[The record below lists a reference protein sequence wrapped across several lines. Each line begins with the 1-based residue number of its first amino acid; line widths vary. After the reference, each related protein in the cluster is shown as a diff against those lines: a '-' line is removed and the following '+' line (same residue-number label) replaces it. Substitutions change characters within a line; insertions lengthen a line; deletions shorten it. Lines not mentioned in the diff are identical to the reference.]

1 MKHWR
6 TRLFFSA
13 FLVLSI
19 ISFAKAQATY
29 SGNILDGIDKR
40 YMEGVEVSVQ
50 DKNGTSFTN
59 LRGYFS
65 IKASEGDTLMIRLAG
80 FYDQKIKLGKNRFL
94 LVQLQDRARLLP
106 IFEVKADPY
115 SFRFKDGKLTLMDP
129 DMSILQI
136 DDKQVSLTKG
146 TSTEPGTKIN
156 GPISYFSREARNER
170 EYARKLEIIFR
181 RQGYLSVV
189 DSDSVRTK
197 LMESHKLDRETWD
210 KLILRF
216 NQINLSN
223 QFMDWSSEQVL
234 GRLNEF
240 LFNEKALMN

>member
-6 TRLFFSA
+6 ARLILSA
-13 FLVLSI
+13 FLILSI
-19 ISFAKAQATY
+19 ASFAQAQATY
-29 SGNILDGIDKR
+29 SGNILDAIDKR

-80 FYDQKIKLGKNRFL
+80 FYDQKVKLGKDRFL

-106 IFEVKADPY
+106 SFEVKADPY
-115 SFRFKDGKLTLMDP
+115 SFRFKDGKLTLVDP
-129 DMSILQI
+129 DESNTEIN
-136 DDKQVSLTKG
+136 DKQVSLTKG
-146 TSTEPGTKIN
+146 TSTGPGATIN
-156 GPISYFSREARNER
+156 GPISYFSRKARNER
-170 EYARKLEIIFR
+170 EYARKLEIISR
-181 RQGYLSVV
+181 RQGYLRVV

-197 LMESHKLDRETWD
+197 LMESHQLDRETWD

-216 NQINLSN
+216 NQINLSH
-223 QFMDWSSEQVL
+223 QFIDWSSERVL
-234 GRLNEF
+234 GQLDEF
-240 LFNEKALMN
+240 LGNEKALMN